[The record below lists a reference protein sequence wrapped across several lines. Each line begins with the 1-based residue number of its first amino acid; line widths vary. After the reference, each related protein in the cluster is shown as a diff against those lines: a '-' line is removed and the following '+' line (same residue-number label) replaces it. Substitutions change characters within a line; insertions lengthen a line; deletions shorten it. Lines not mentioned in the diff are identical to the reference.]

1 MFSQIFCTFSMLMI
15 AAVSLVLNVKAYGH
29 RLPAAAKSLIF
40 NTNDNSARQIVHN
53 SAFYWANV
61 IILVGTQVFKVPIRD
76 FEESAFW
83 KELDLAGGKGS
94 RDDDPIVLEGVS
106 SAEFESLL
114 RVIHMHD
121 SGKLELQVLISALKL
136 STSWQLIDARNNT
149 IQQLHPMV
157 STNFAMLVDLGT
169 TYFVLSWLQ
178 LGLYKLVERG
188 TRITDAEATYF
199 RRDSILKV
207 WEAQERVREGG
218 SDPLNTVFDVFNAE
232 IRKVERESNVYGAVT
247 VFGWPPERSL
257 VRIAAATTGARAIIS
272 PSYGYSQR
280 RQVPLTPS
288 LRRY

>member
-1 MFSQIFCTFSMLMI
+1 MTSRCARPYTIALFTGRMQSFWYVNSDEQGFFDVQCKSQ
-15 AAVSLVLNVKAYGH
+15 
-29 RLPAAAKSLIF
+29 
-40 NTNDNSARQIVHN
+40 
-53 SAFYWANV
+53 
-61 IILVGTQVFKVPIRD
+61 VGTQLFKVPIRD
-76 FEESAFW
+76 FEESTFW

-94 RDDDPIVLEGVS
+94 HDDNPIVLEGIS

-114 RVIHMHD
+114 RVIHMQYSD
-121 SGKLELQVLISALKL
+121 SGNFDLQVLISALKL
-136 STSWQLIDARNNT
+136 STSWQLIDARNKT
-149 IQQLHPMV
+149 IQQLHPMI

-169 TYFVLSWLQ
+169 TYFVLPWLQ
-178 LGLYKLVERG
+178 LGLCKLVERG

-207 WEAQERVREGG
+207 WEAQERAREGG

-247 VFGWPPERSL
+247 VSGWPPERSF
-257 VRIAAATTGARAIIS
+257 VRTAAATTSAGAIIS

-280 RQVPLTPS
+280 RQVPLTQS

>member
-1 MFSQIFCTFSMLMI
+1 MFSQILCAFSMLII

-40 NTNDNSARQIVHN
+40 NTNDKESAHQAVHN
-53 SAFYWANV
+53 SAFYWANA
-61 IILVGTQVFKVPIRD
+61 IILVGTQLFKVPIRD
-76 FEESAFW
+76 FENSTFW

-94 RDDDPIVLEGVS
+94 RDDNPIILEGIS

-121 SGKLELQVLISALKL
+121 SGKLDLQVLISALKL
-136 STSWQLIDARNNT
+136 STSWQLIDARNKT
-149 IQQLHPMV
+149 IQQLHPMI
-157 STNFAMLVDLGT
+157 STHFAMLVDLGT
-169 TYFVLSWLQ
+169 TYFVLPWLQ

-247 VFGWPPERSL
+247 VSGWPPERSL
-257 VRIAAATTGARAIIS
+257 VRTTAATTSAIIS

-280 RQVPLTPS
+280 RQVPLTQS